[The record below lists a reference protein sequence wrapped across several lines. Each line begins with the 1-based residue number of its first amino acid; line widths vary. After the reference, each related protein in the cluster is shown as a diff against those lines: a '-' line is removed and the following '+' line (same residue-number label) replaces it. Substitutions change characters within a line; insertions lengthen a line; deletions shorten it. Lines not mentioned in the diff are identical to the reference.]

1 MQVGGQGG
9 GERAEPSEISRC
21 CSRLSESM
29 DARTTMAVEV
39 QSEGLKKL
47 RAFPSLSSPRSAL
60 RPLSFIVKVKL
71 LAGVQLWPA
80 ARRRCPPSCSFPFPS
95 RPRSSVLARDQNRS
109 PKEGRGTKARSGG
122 RRGEREEREKGRE
135 REREKERG
143 RDERM
148 GERERERE
156 RERGGEG
163 EKQPFASSKR
173 SDPSLGEIGEASFR
187 LFSLA
192 ALSMQPLCNDDDGR
206 EEAVKR
212 PWEARAA
219 PPRQRRE
226 RKERL
231 EEENDD

>member
-1 MQVGGQGG
+1 VKEENEVGRREGEKLMQVGGQGG

-95 RPRSSVLARDQNRS
+95 RPRSSHYCAR
-109 PKEGRGTKARSGG
+109 
-122 RRGEREEREKGRE
+122 
-135 REREKERG
+135 
-143 RDERM
+143 
-148 GERERERE
+148 
-156 RERGGEG
+156 
-163 EKQPFASSKR
+163 
-173 SDPSLGEIGEASFR
+173 
-187 LFSLA
+187 
-192 ALSMQPLCNDDDGR
+192 
-206 EEAVKR
+206 
-212 PWEARAA
+212 RAA
-219 PPRQRRE
+219 GDNR
-226 RKERL
+226 
-231 EEENDD
+231 D